1 MNSKREIGFNEAEL
15 RKRAASNEEL
25 NIRLTNNYAFQ
36 KIFKNAEIVKGFLM
50 ALLHLK
56 ENEIESLEVTDP
68 FVEGE
73 VEEEKEG
80 ILDVRLIL
88 NGGKKINI
96 EMQNTYQADWTER
109 SLFYNCR
116 CLQTV

>member
-1 MNSKREIGFNEAEL
+1 MNKRGITDFNEAEL

-36 KIFKNAEIVKGFLM
+36 KVFKNEEIVKGFLM

-73 VEEEKEG
+73 VEEEKEEF
-80 ILDVRLIL
+80 LIS
-88 NGGKKINI
+88 II
-96 EMQNTYQADWTER
+96 
-109 SLFYNCR
+109 
-116 CLQTV
+116 

>member
-1 MNSKREIGFNEAEL
+1 MSKRGITDINEAEL

-36 KIFKNAEIVKGFLM
+36 KVFKNEEIVKGFLM

-80 ILDVRLIL
+80 ILDVCLIL
-88 NGGKKINI
+88 NGGKK
-96 EMQNTYQADWTER
+96 D
-109 SLFYNCR
+109 
-116 CLQTV
+116 